1 MNDPEDDLTKPT
13 PTPDPSAELDALD
26 LEAYRKTAAYKRE
39 LAERLR
45 KAGVGELAEPEGAA

>member
-1 MNDPEDDLTKPT
+1 MNDDDLTTKT

-39 LAERLR
+39 LDERLR
-45 KAGVGELAEPEGAA
+45 KAGVPELASEGGAA